1 MLFEN
6 DNVQECHKHY
16 YYATME
22 IKDYN
27 VMIHGRNFFD
37 QPLKNDSKSY
47 DNIKK
52 IATGRGDY
60 YTKRCLLDYPYFK
73 EY

>member
-1 MLFEN
+1 
-6 DNVQECHKHY
+6 
-16 YYATME
+16 
-22 IKDYN
+22 
-27 VMIHGRNFFD
+27 MIHGRNFFD
-37 QPLKNDSKSY
+37 QPIKNDSKSY